1 MRGDGPGGGSAVA
14 RARSRDGRSGV
25 PPAER
30 FAGMPAGA
38 SPRARRAVPEEAR
51 RLDGS
56 SPRAPT
62 PEGARP
68 VRPEPFRSARASP
81 RDAVRARSGPSIAR
95 VHPRAE
101 RWARGGVDATEKTA
115 QLVQTVERR
124 LA

>member
-1 MRGDGPGGGSAVA
+1 MA
-14 RARSRDGRSGV
+14 RWQRRLEPTAHLSELYAAGL
-25 PPAER
+25 ER
-30 FAGMPAGA
+30 
-38 SPRARRAVPEEAR
+38 RRLRLEAR

-81 RDAVRARSGPSIAR
+81 RDAVRARSGPSIPR

-101 RWARGGVDATEKTA
+101 RWARGGVEATE
-115 QLVQTVERR
+115 QGQGLLDQIGDLVQQG
-124 LA
+124 ASGG